1 METKEN
7 SRPLLEVERVTK
19 LFGGLAALKEVSFK
33 VQEKEIVSLIG
44 PNGAGKT
51 TLFNCITGTNPPSSG
66 SVRFLGEDLT
76 GLAPHEVA
84 RKGIART
91 FQHIRIFGR
100 MSVLD
105 NVKVGND
112 HLGRTGVLSAL
123 LRPPWVRREEEATTQ
138 RCMEVLALFGERLL
152 PRLEH
157 YAHTL
162 SYANRRRLEVARA
175 LVSDPK
181 LLLLDEPTAGMNP
194 RETQEVVDLIR
205 LIRDRGHTVLV
216 IEHKMKVVMKV
227 SDRIVVLDHGEKIAE
242 GTPDEVMG
250 NQEVIKAY
258 MGGRRAGAETH

>member
-152 PRLEH
+152 PRLDH

-242 GTPDEVMG
+242 GTPDEVMA